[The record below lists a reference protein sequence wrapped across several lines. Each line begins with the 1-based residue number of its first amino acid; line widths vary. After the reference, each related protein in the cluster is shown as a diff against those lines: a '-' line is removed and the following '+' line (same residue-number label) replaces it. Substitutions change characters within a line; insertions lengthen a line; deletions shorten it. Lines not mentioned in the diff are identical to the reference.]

1 MLAGGGTGRTCAAG
15 KWCTS
20 PRELN
25 REERIYFIGRGQKT
39 RSRRHRGVTPPFCGG
54 RDEDGEPGVTGV
66 TRNSSNQFQSIRE
79 LPETPPI
86 NSNQFVSFK
95 NKGLARPSARSPPPA
110 RPPACLASPRHATP
124 RPRPRPRARA
134 RARAGPGWAAAAAA
148 RARACGIQVILFY
161 FSNGSA
167 NDQVFK

>member
-1 MLAGGGTGRTCAAG
+1 MGETETE
-15 KWCTS
+15 S
-20 PRELN
+20 QESREKLLQSIAIN
-25 REERIYFIGRGQKT
+25 
-39 RSRRHRGVTPPFCGG
+39 S
-54 RDEDGEPGVTGV
+54 GV
-66 TRNSSNQFQSIRE
+66 TRNSSNQFRE

-110 RPPACLASPRHATP
+110 CLPRLASPRHAHAHAHAHAHRHRLGP
-124 RPRPRPRARA
+124 G
-134 RARAGPGWAAAAAA
+134 RAGLGGGGGGA